1 VLLVI
6 MLEIVRCIS
15 CLTLQEL
22 LAGIFAEEGVVDD
35 GPVKVVNH
43 ELEDRLNVLLGVAGV
58 VGEGRVPSTTFEHST
73 GQVHGG
79 GSNMTGRVL
88 EEAVVEAA
96 DLEKVLAQCAGLDV
110 VVVCLG
116 DTTKE
121 VHGVGV

>member
-1 VLLVI
+1 M
-6 MLEIVRCIS
+6 MLEMKRCVS
-15 CLTLQEL
+15 YLTLQEL

-35 GPVKVVNH
+35 RAVKVVNH
-43 ELEDRLNVLLGVAGV
+43 ELEDRLDVLLGVAGV
-58 VGEGRVPSTTFEHST
+58 VGQGRVPSSTLEDST

-79 GSNMTGRVL
+79 GSDMTGRVL

-96 DLEKVLAQCAGLDV
+96 DLKKVLAKCACLDV